1 MNVRLKELENKWKR
15 LRKEEGFRRAPALTF
30 ARMISWLARCLLQ
43 KAVIVNLRRWK
54 VRMFLPPKW
63 RGIGRLIFTF
73 REHYEPELAYLE
85 KVLSAGNTF
94 VDVGASFGIYS
105 VVASRMVGD
114 TGRVL
119 AFEPS
124 IQSFPVLQKNID
136 MNNLR
141 NVLAF
146 RVALSEREGEAWLY
160 HAPCPSGNS
169 VGRDPSF
176 DGAGEEVMTESLD
189 YVLQRASVDRV
200 DVIKMDVQGAEEL
213 VLRGA
218 SKVVNSM
225 RPLIIFEVYPSGAA
239 YLGLSPNGAREML
252 ESLGYEFF
260 SVGKSGP
267 VDWTEPQPTYFNV
280 VAVPRKLQ

>member
-1 MNVRLKELENKWKR
+1 
-15 LRKEEGFRRAPALTF
+15 
-30 ARMISWLARCLLQ
+30 
-43 KAVIVNLRRWK
+43 
-54 VRMFLPPKW
+54 MFLPPKW

-85 KVLSAGNTF
+85 KVLSSGKTF
-94 VDVGASFGIYS
+94 VDVGASFGIYT
-105 VVASRMVGD
+105 VAASRMVGD

-124 IQSFPVLQKNID
+124 VQSFPVLQKNID

-141 NVLAF
+141 NVIAF
-146 RVALSEREGEAWLY
+146 RVALSDKGGGARLY
-160 HAPCPSGNS
+160 HAPDPSGNS
-169 VGRDPSF
+169 LGRDPSF
-176 DGAGEEVMTESLD
+176 DGGGEEVMTESLD

-218 SKVVNSM
+218 SRVVNSM
-225 RPLIIFEVYPSGAA
+225 RPLIIFEVYPNGAA

-260 SVGKSGP
+260 RVGESGP
-267 VDWTEPQPTYFNV
+267 VVWTEPRPAYFNV
-280 VAVPRKLQ
+280 VAIPGKLQ